1 MTLQQLPHQPAEH
14 ADLSSLATSGRVA
27 RLLAAV
33 TATHRHAAIVLVLLS
48 LACFLPGLASLQ
60 PMDRDEP
67 RFAQAAKQMLETGD
81 LVDIRFQD
89 DARLKK
95 PVGIYWLQ
103 AGAVALGEALGVP
116 SARRSIWLYRLPS
129 LLGAIGVVLAT
140 YWAALAFVGRSG
152 AFLAAAMMAASI
164 LLGVEAR
171 LAKTD
176 AVQALC
182 ATLMFGG
189 LARAYLQRDRDL
201 APAAIAAFWI
211 GTAFGILVKGPIV
224 LMIAGLAV
232 LALAIKDRSI
242 GWFGRLR
249 PGLGILAV
257 AVLVL
262 PWFIA
267 IMAKSGGAFFKEAV
281 GRDMLAKVG
290 SGQERHGAPPGFYF
304 LAFFGT
310 FWPGAALAAIA
321 APFAWATRREAA
333 VAFCLA
339 WIIPSWL
346 VFEAVPTKLP
356 HYVLPLYPAIAILI
370 VHVLVAGGLRRWGA
384 VATALLIPFI
394 PLAML
399 LGLSAAGW
407 KLDGVP
413 PFAGLPLIA
422 LALALAAWAWFAFRA
437 RDPAKAIV
445 VAVVSSIALSAGVFG
460 LAQQQL
466 RSLKLSPRLAEAAAK
481 VACRDPKVATVS
493 YREPSL
499 VFLVG
504 TDLALLTAPD
514 AAAFMG
520 QGGCRIAFVGK
531 PEEALF
537 KAALPAGLQPA
548 LVTRVAGFN
557 INSGRKADIAVYA
570 VTP

>member
-1 MTLQQLPHQPAEH
+1 M
-14 ADLSSLATSGRVA
+14 SGRVA
-27 RLLAAV
+27 RLLEAL
-33 TATHRHAAIVLVLLS
+33 TATHLHAAIILILLS
-48 LACFLPGLASLQ
+48 LACFLPGFASLQ

-67 RFAQAAKQMLETGD
+67 RFAQASKQMLETGD
-81 LVDIRFQD
+81 FVDIRFQD

-103 AGAVALGEALGVP
+103 AGTVAVAETLGVP
-116 SARRSIWLYRLPS
+116 DARRSIWLYRIPS

-152 AFLAAAMMAASI
+152 ALLAASMMAASI

-182 ATLMFGG
+182 ATLMLGA

-201 APAAIAAFWI
+201 SPATIAAFWI
-211 GTAFGILVKGPIV
+211 GTALGILVKGPIV
-224 LMIAGLAV
+224 LMVAGLAIAV
-232 LALAIKDRSI
+232 LAVKDRSI
-242 GWFGRLR
+242 RWFGRLR
-249 PGLGILAV
+249 PALGLLLV
-257 AVLVL
+257 AAAVL
-262 PWFIA
+262 PWFVA
-267 IMAKSGGAFFKEAV
+267 IMAKTDGAFFREAV
-281 GRDMLAKVG
+281 GKDMLAKVG
-290 SGQERHGAPPGFYF
+290 GGQERHGAPPGFY
-304 LAFFGT
+304 LLSFFGT

-321 APFAWATRREAA
+321 APFVWATRREPA

-339 WIIPSWL
+339 WIVPSWL

-370 VHVLVAGGLRRWGA
+370 VHVLAAGGLRRRGA
-384 VATALLIPFI
+384 VATALLIPFV
-394 PLAML
+394 PLAIL
-399 LGLSAAGW
+399 IGLSFAGW

-413 PFAGLPLIA
+413 PFAGLPLILVS
-422 LALALAAWAWFAFRA
+422 LALSIWAWFAFRG
-437 RDPAKAIV
+437 RDATKAVLAAV
-445 VAVVSSIALSAGVFG
+445 VASITLSAGVFG

-481 VACRDPKVATVS
+481 VSCEHPKIATVS

-520 QGGCRIAFVGK
+520 QGGCRIAFVGDR
-531 PEEALF
+531 EEALF
-537 KAALPAGLQPA
+537 KAALPPSVHPA